1 MQPPNPYPVQEVLMR
16 HGVDSSIARGVSM
29 NELRHWKLAEIERIF
44 EKVKREPKTFCPFMD
59 PDRFLRQWR
68 QPQGRHDQIRS
79 IMPSLYAND
88 SPWLLAP
95 RSLIVQAAD
104 EKAALCI
111 NANKEWSIRRSD
123 YVAISHVWSEGLQQ
137 DRQRKAVQGNKI
149 DLIFKTLVKAKI
161 QVEWIWTDVLSIPA
175 GGGPTDNLEDDLL
188 KTRFINSMPEIYASA
203 EAVVVFDAQL
213 WQLATRDALELAAVL
228 VCGQW
233 ASRIWTYQEIKMA
246 RKAYIINGWY
256 HATPWVDVT
265 RMLKVAAETDPDRYH
280 KLWLT
285 FAIMARDD
293 NVNICVRDVSSAC
306 QRRNSGLEVD
316 YARAFFPVFGLEW
329 QTGMTREEGMQKIYY
344 SQREDTTRM
353 IFSFGQPRLKVRP
366 GWAPSSMN
374 GLEGVITPPMLIQE
388 RGVRGDL
395 FITKISKVES
405 RRKRFGRTILNL
417 NVENGRIQ
425 CALAPSESEETI
437 GNVDNAITQGNAY
450 IVTHELS
457 DASVFKEHAIPI
469 LVVEKADTADY
480 DGFEAS
486 IHCTVLRLGGIDFS
500 QTKESVLLR
509 EASPLQYD
517 IDNHLQYM
525 WYRQREESIPT
536 QLKQHEGENALHA
549 AARNNDVSS
558 AEDLIAQGFSTE
570 DCDNRGWTSLH
581 IAAARGNLEVLRCLV
596 AHTGNIDIAGEQM
609 SNDTPLGLAAEY
621 DQADAIELLAAAKA
635 NIEARNSC
643 DNTPL
648 MVAALEGCSS
658 AVRKLIELGAELDCH
673 NSLESALFLLCGRTS
688 RRGDRLKILQM
699 MLQAGACADGTE
711 NQMGW
716 TPLQK
721 AAEWSEEAIVSA
733 LLAGGANVDAKE
745 AESLHTPL
753 YIAIKK
759 NRPSIVRLL
768 LDAGAD
774 RNAVFQGN
782 LTPTHMAAKSPNYEI
797 MRMLLEKDVDLS
809 IQSLEKGGTSLH
821 VATGCRHM
829 ETVKMLLEAGADIN
843 IMDTSGRTALRLAE
857 QMHSTG
863 LVETFHHFSKTKN
876 AGIKNC

>member
-16 HGVDSSIARGVSM
+16 YGVDSNIARNVSM
-29 NELRHWKLAEIERIF
+29 NELRHWKITDIERIF
-44 EKVKREPKTFCPFMD
+44 QKMKREPKGFCPFMD

-68 QPQGRHDQIRS
+68 QPQIRHDQIRS
-79 IMPSLYAND
+79 IMPSLYASD

-111 NANKEWSIRRSD
+111 NANRQWSIRRSD

-137 DRQRKAVQGNKI
+137 DKQRKAVQGNKI
-149 DLIFKTLVKAKI
+149 DLLFKTLVKANI
-161 QVEWIWTDVLSIPA
+161 RVEWIWTDVLSIPG
-175 GGGPTDNLEDDLL
+175 GGGPTDNLDDDLL
-188 KTRFINSMPEIYASA
+188 KTRVINSMPEIYASA
-203 EAVVVFDAQL
+203 EGVVVFDAL
-213 WQLATRDALELAAVL
+213 VWQLATRDALELAAVL
-228 VCGQW
+228 SCGQW
-233 ASRIWTYQEIKMA
+233 ASRVWTYQEIKMA

-256 HATPWVDVT
+256 HAIPWVDVT
-265 RMLKVAAETDPDRYH
+265 RMLKVAAETDPDRYR

-293 NVNICVRDVSSAC
+293 NVDICVRDVSSAC

-316 YARAFFPVFGLEW
+316 YARAFFPTFGLEW

-344 SQREDTTRM
+344 SQRQDTTRM

-366 GWAPSSMN
+366 AWAPSSMN
-374 GLEGVITPPMLIQE
+374 GLEMVITPAMLLQE

-395 FITKISKVES
+395 FTTKIISSES
-405 RRKRFGRTILNL
+405 QKKRFGRTILNL
-417 NVENGRIQ
+417 NVENGRIH
-425 CALAPSESEETI
+425 CALTASESEETI

-450 IVTHELS
+450 IITHQRS
-457 DASVFKEHAIPI
+457 DASVFKEHAVPI
-469 LVVEKADTADY
+469 LIVQKANTADY
-480 DGFEAS
+480 DGFEAA
-486 IHCTVLRLGGIDFS
+486 IHCTVLRLGGTDFS

-517 IDNHLQYM
+517 IDNQLQYM

-536 QLKQHEGENALHA
+536 QLKQREGESALHA
-549 AARNNDVSS
+549 AARNNDVSTT
-558 AEDLIAQGFSTE
+558 EDLIGKGFSTE
-570 DCDNRGWTSLH
+570 ECDNRGWTPLH

-596 AHTGNIDIAGEQM
+596 AHAGNIDIAGEQM
-609 SNDTPLGLAAEY
+609 NNDTPLGLAAEC
-621 DQADAIELLAAAKA
+621 DQADAIEILAAAKA

-648 MVAALEGCSS
+648 MVAALEGCAS
-658 AVRKLIELGAELDCH
+658 AVRKLIQLGVKLDCH
-673 NSLESALFLLCGRTS
+673 NSLESALYLLCGRTS
-688 RRGDRLKILQM
+688 RRVHRLEILQM
-699 MLQAGACADGTE
+699 MLQAGASADGTD
-711 NQMGW
+711 NRMGW

-745 AESLHTPL
+745 AGSLHTPL

-782 LTPTHMAAKSPNYEI
+782 LTPAHIAAECPNYDI
-797 MRMLLEKDVDLS
+797 MRMLLAKDVDLN
-809 IQSLEKGGTSLH
+809 IQSLDTGGTSLH

-829 ETVKMLLEAGADIN
+829 ETVKMLLEAGVDVN
-843 IMDTSGRTALRLAE
+843 IMDTNRRTALRVAE
-857 QMHSTG
+857 QMHSAD
-863 LVETFHHFSKTKN
+863 LVSTFQHFSKTKN